1 MKPQTCDLPY
11 QYMSQLCHYDEDIG
25 DTVAS
30 VRSGDDKKTSSI
42 YDNYG
47 YYEGDGYLV
56 EFGKN
61 RSAILLTL
69 LRSFVSHFR
78 LLWQKL
84 HSICFEYIRFVRQ
97 L

>member
-11 QYMSQLCHYDEDIG
+11 QYMSQLCHYDESLD
-25 DTVAS
+25 DTVAT
-30 VRSGDDKKTSSI
+30 VRDGDGKKTSDM

-61 RSAILLTL
+61 RSAIL
-69 LRSFVSHFR
+69 
-78 LLWQKL
+78 
-84 HSICFEYIRFVRQ
+84 
-97 L
+97 